1 MSMDENDW
9 IGKVLQGDVA
19 AYENLVGKY
28 QARLVAFL
36 WNLLGSGDDARD
48 AAQDAFVQAYVKLGQ
63 FDRSRNFRSWLFAI
77 AYNRGIDL
85 LRKKRSFRLFRQRQ
99 IASGEPPAAA
109 DVGGSIEDSP
119 FWRPVLRKI
128 TPQERSVLA
137 LKYNE
142 DCDSAEIASMLGCSE
157 STVRVHLLNAR
168 KKLQKEL
175 HAAGFATGPKKPDAE
190 EVS

>member
-1 MSMDENDW
+1 MDMDESFL
-9 IGKVLQGDVA
+9 IERVRQGDAA
-19 AYENLVGKY
+19 AYEHLVKKH

-48 AAQDAFVQAYVKLGQ
+48 AAQEVFIQAYVQISKFSPG
-63 FDRSRNFRSWLFAI
+63 RSFKAWLFAI

-85 LRKKRSFRLFRQRQ
+85 LRKKRNFWRFLERVKAAPDPLPAGSGRQLEE
-99 IASGEPPAAA
+99 SL
-109 DVGGSIEDSP
+109 
-119 FWRPVLRKI
+119 FWRPVLRRL

-142 DCDSAEIASMLGCSE
+142 DCNCGEIATALGCSE

-168 KKLQKEL
+168 RKLKSEL
-175 HAAGFATGPKKPDAE
+175 AAAGYAAGQKGPETE
-190 EVS
+190 EVP

>member
-1 MSMDENDW
+1 MSMDEKVW
-9 IGKVLQGDVA
+9 IEKVLQGDA
-19 AYENLVGKY
+19 AAFENLVGKY

-48 AAQDAFVQAYVKLGQ
+48 AAQDAFIQAYVRLGQ
-63 FDRSRNFRSWLFAI
+63 FDRSRSFRSWLFAI

-85 LRKKRSFRLFRQRQ
+85 LRKKRNFRRFWLRET
-99 IASGEPPAAA
+99 ASGDPPAAGA
-109 DVGGSIEDSP
+109 IEDSP
-119 FWRPVLRKI
+119 FWRSLLRRV

-142 DCDSAEIASMLGCSE
+142 DCGSDEIASMLGCSE

-168 KKLQKEL
+168 RKLKKEL
-175 HAAGFATGPKKPDAE
+175 RAAGFAAGPAQPNAE
-190 EVS
+190 EVP